1 MQTDLSPDKGW
12 YPLKTHN
19 LKWIG
24 LISVD
29 NDWSTFGVPPC
40 EPGEARQALRRP
52 MPVGGPDAPWASA
65 SLSKQPCC
73 AIVKLTSLRHNRRTP
88 WSVDKDSDMETKLY
102 VGNLPYTAT
111 EEELQAMFAS
121 AGTVKTVT
129 VVRDRDTG
137 RSRGFAFVEM
147 ETQADAQKAISM
159 VNGKDLGGRALT
171 VNMAR
176 PREER
181 SGGRPGGSRGR
192 SGGSRDRDY

>member
-1 MQTDLSPDKGW
+1 
-12 YPLKTHN
+12 
-19 LKWIG
+19 
-24 LISVD
+24 
-29 NDWSTFGVPPC
+29 
-40 EPGEARQALRRP
+40 
-52 MPVGGPDAPWASA
+52 
-65 SLSKQPCC
+65 
-73 AIVKLTSLRHNRRTP
+73 
-88 WSVDKDSDMETKLY
+88 METKLY
-102 VGNLPYTAT
+102 VGNLPYSAT
-111 EEELQAMFAS
+111 EEELQTMFAG

-159 VNGKDLGGRALT
+159 MNGKDLGGRALT

-181 SGGRPGGSRGR
+181 SGGRPGGSHGR

>member
-1 MQTDLSPDKGW
+1 
-12 YPLKTHN
+12 
-19 LKWIG
+19 
-24 LISVD
+24 
-29 NDWSTFGVPPC
+29 
-40 EPGEARQALRRP
+40 
-52 MPVGGPDAPWASA
+52 
-65 SLSKQPCC
+65 
-73 AIVKLTSLRHNRRTP
+73 
-88 WSVDKDSDMETKLY
+88 METKLY
-102 VGNLPYTAT
+102 VGNLPYSAT
-111 EEELQAMFAS
+111 EEELQSMFAG

-159 VNGKDLGGRALT
+159 MNGKDMGGRALT

>member
-1 MQTDLSPDKGW
+1 
-12 YPLKTHN
+12 
-19 LKWIG
+19 
-24 LISVD
+24 
-29 NDWSTFGVPPC
+29 
-40 EPGEARQALRRP
+40 
-52 MPVGGPDAPWASA
+52 
-65 SLSKQPCC
+65 
-73 AIVKLTSLRHNRRTP
+73 
-88 WSVDKDSDMETKLY
+88 METKLY
-102 VGNLPYTAT
+102 VGNLPYSAT
-111 EEELQAMFAS
+111 EEELQAMFAG

-159 VNGKDLGGRALT
+159 MNGKDLGGRALT

-192 SGGSRDRDY
+192 SSGSRDRDY

>member
-1 MQTDLSPDKGW
+1 
-12 YPLKTHN
+12 
-19 LKWIG
+19 
-24 LISVD
+24 
-29 NDWSTFGVPPC
+29 
-40 EPGEARQALRRP
+40 
-52 MPVGGPDAPWASA
+52 
-65 SLSKQPCC
+65 
-73 AIVKLTSLRHNRRTP
+73 
-88 WSVDKDSDMETKLY
+88 METKLY

-192 SGGSRDRDY
+192 PGGSRDRDY

>member
-1 MQTDLSPDKGW
+1 
-12 YPLKTHN
+12 
-19 LKWIG
+19 
-24 LISVD
+24 
-29 NDWSTFGVPPC
+29 
-40 EPGEARQALRRP
+40 
-52 MPVGGPDAPWASA
+52 
-65 SLSKQPCC
+65 
-73 AIVKLTSLRHNRRTP
+73 
-88 WSVDKDSDMETKLY
+88 METKLY

-111 EEELQAMFAS
+111 EEELQAMFAA

-192 SGGSRDRDY
+192 PGGSRDRDY